1 VNSAK
6 TWVSIDDF
14 DTGKYVNFVSEAGAL
29 ELFVFASAQNGKTN
43 RVKKVQEDLAIVSGF
58 APLAMVQTLGFHFC
72 KWANVSAEMMI
83 ERNRNF
89 TEYGFPVDVLWMDIE
104 WADQYS
110 EPTGYEYFKFNPQNF
125 TEAEILQMNTEIEA
139 AHRRITVIVDPHIK
153 ATEDYYV
160 YANGIALET
169 GH

>member
-1 VNSAK
+1 
-6 TWVSIDDF
+6 
-14 DTGKYVNFVSEAGAL
+14 
-29 ELFVFASAQNGKTN
+29 
-43 RVKKVQEDLAIVSGF
+43 
-58 APLAMVQTLGFHFC
+58 
-72 KWANVSAEMMI
+72 MI

-89 TEYGFPVDVLWMDIE
+89 TEYGFPVDVLWMNIE

-160 YANGIALET
+160 YANGIALEA